1 LGRAGAAIAAALLGL
16 ALLPSALF
24 PSAWAEVT
32 DVRAAHVVATL
43 EPDGVLD
50 LLHRLDVAA
59 GAPPDTEWEVTM
71 RQGELFAEPSLH
83 VNGRRYVAG
92 DGRRAGT
99 FRISRGTR
107 GVRFEWP
114 QPPGPGGV
122 RMAYRLALLGTAYS
136 DVVDLRVPV
145 WDGNWPVDIRELT
158 AVLRL
163 PRSPHGRVFAWIEP
177 GSRAATIARTGR
189 DVRLRMR
196 DLPGDDAV
204 TLHVV
209 FPRSVLSS
217 SSGVTVEERKGLAS
231 ILADRRGDESVPW
244 WTWALAGALVLVV
257 SVAALRTARRRR
269 PRPR

>member
-1 LGRAGAAIAAALLGL
+1 MGRAGAALAAALLAL
-16 ALLPSALF
+16 ALLPSAR
-24 PSAWAEVT
+24 AAVT
-32 DVRAAHVVATL
+32 DVRTVHVVATL

-59 GAPPDTEWEVTM
+59 SAPPDTEWEVTM

-83 VNGRRYVAG
+83 VNGQRYVAG

-99 FRISRGTR
+99 FRISRGRR

-122 RMAYRLALLGTAYS
+122 RLAYRLALLGTAYS

-145 WDGNWPVDIRELT
+145 WDGDWPVDVRELT

-163 PRSPHGRVFAWIEP
+163 PSSPSGRVFAWIESA
-177 GSRAATIARTGR
+177 SRRATIERAGR
-189 DVRLRMR
+189 NVRLRMR
-196 DLPGDDAV
+196 DVPGDDAV

-217 SSGVTVEERKGLAS
+217 SSGVTVEEGKGLAS
-231 ILADRRGDESVPW
+231 ILADRRGDENVPL
-244 WTWALAGALVLVV
+244 WTWVLVGALVLVV
-257 SVAALRTARRRR
+257 SAAALRTAQRRR
-269 PRPR
+269 PRRR